1 MSGQPI
7 LRARG
12 VHVAAGRV
20 PIVHGVDLE
29 LRAGERVALV
39 GGSGS
44 GKSLLAAAIC
54 GTLPPSVRASGSVEV
69 AGVHRDLDP
78 GRRRLRHLSRLRSR
92 GQAVAPVALVRQD
105 PSLALHPLVTVG
117 RQVARAAAGSGR
129 TPTELLAGVGLD
141 PEVAERLPAELSGG
155 QRQRAATAFALACA
169 APVLVADEP
178 TTALDGPTQ
187 ARVLGALDA
196 TPGALLLIT
205 HDLAVAAEL
214 CHRVLVMDAGHVV
227 DDLPFADLVAGR
239 GCPQACALVA
249 DLPPAA

>member
-1 MSGQPI
+1 MNGEPI

-12 VHVAAGRV
+12 VRVAAGRV
-20 PIVHGVDLE
+20 PIVHGVDLQ

-54 GTLPPSVRASGSVEV
+54 GTLPSSVRASGSVEV
-69 AGVHRDLDP
+69 AGVHRDLAP
-78 GRRRLRHLSRLRSR
+78 GRR
-92 GQAVAPVALVRQD
+92 QARRQPRRQAMAPVALVRQD

-129 TPTELLAGVGLD
+129 TPAELLASVGLD

-227 DDLPFADLVAGR
+227 DDLPFADLAAGR